1 MQKKH
6 TIGYS
11 SIDDCLGIECLNNGK
26 CVDFPGSYTCKCEE
40 GFEGEHCEF
49 DINECLYLNGGCHD
63 QCLNTNGSFQ
73 CQCRDNTV
81 YNLTHVGFTFAGDSS
96 QPTIFQ
102 TYKINGR
109 LLPRGCAFTT
119 LMSCKG
125 AGNGLEIQLSS
136 TDSWYRHNTNMSIQ
150 YTYGIVF
157 AEIDN
162 FSIPISVSGLI
173 VVIKTGKFE
182 LITGSVQYSET
193 DGTQISDMHDEN
205 CMLFSTTPKDIYDFV
220 SSGSFLGSVFE
231 SLKNKLPSWL
241 QFSKSG
247 VGLLSVADL
256 KTNVVYGNSIDTI
269 YECTGAPVF
278 NDRLYSVFVFG
289 TDMAINIYGN
299 RIHVPEP
306 LQGNKFCIIVDICQN
321 TGGTV
326 FFNASTR
333 IP

>member
-1 MQKKH
+1 
-6 TIGYS
+6 
-11 SIDDCLGIECLNNGK
+11 
-26 CVDFPGSYTCKCEE
+26 
-40 GFEGEHCEF
+40 
-49 DINECLYLNGGCHD
+49 
-63 QCLNTNGSFQ
+63 
-73 CQCRDNTV
+73 
-81 YNLTHVGFTFAGDSS
+81 
-96 QPTIFQ
+96 
-102 TYKINGR
+102 
-109 LLPRGCAFTT
+109 
-119 LMSCKG
+119 MSCKG

-173 VVIKTGKFE
+173 VVIKAGKFE

-220 SSGSFLGSVFE
+220 SSGSFLGSFFE

-256 KTNVVYGNSIDTI
+256 KTNVVYGNSKDTI

-299 RIHVPEP
+299 RIHVQEP

-326 FFNASTR
+326 FLMLPQESRNLFDDVEMLEDMTTNGLRFRPRGIGLSLLQSVNVHYKTSKLELWNGDELFQYR
-333 IP
+333 